1 MFLQFQSHY
10 FSDNISCISRI
21 TLLLL
26 FTVFSIWID
35 RFKVPDDKGVNC
47 VTNSG
52 VWVLSLRNY
61 DGKIDVL
68 RTNSHPT
75 HFTHPKQPT
84 RHYSGN
90 IKFIFERDQILIYL
104 VHEKNKMLESS
115 FIIVE
120 LHWKLG
126 HWHIL
131 FYLLLFPG

>member
-1 MFLQFQSHY
+1 M
-10 FSDNISCISRI
+10 
-21 TLLLL
+21 LLL

-35 RFKVPDDKGVNC
+35 RFKVPDDKGVNF

-104 VHEKNKMLESS
+104 VHEKNKMLEFFYNSGVALETGPLVH
-115 FIIVE
+115 FILLVAIPRVAVCQIYNN
-120 LHWKLG
+120 G
-126 HWHIL
+126 ITSYHIAV
-131 FYLLLFPG
+131 YYC